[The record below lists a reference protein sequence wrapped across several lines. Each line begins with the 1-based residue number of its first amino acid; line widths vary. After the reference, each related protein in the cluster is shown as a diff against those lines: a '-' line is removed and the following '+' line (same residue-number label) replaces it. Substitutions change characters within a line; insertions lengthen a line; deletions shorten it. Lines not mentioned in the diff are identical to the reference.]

1 MFTRAGT
8 IIYRTDLQ
16 GDVNFVSDGKKLSA
30 ETEKNASSFEVN
42 EPLLLERI
50 DNIILKCYHSN
61 IKGVLPVTVAQN
73 V

>member
-16 GDVNFVSDGKKLSA
+16 GDVNFVSDGKKLST

-42 EPLLLERI
+42 EPLFERI
-50 DNIILKCYHSN
+50 DNIILKCYHLS
-61 IKGVLPVTVAQN
+61 IKEGTTGNGVLIKC
-73 V
+73 